1 MNEIVTELK
10 SLQQEMRESC
20 HRNGKFTWVDIPA
33 EKIEIFRWI
42 NELGFWIRQL
52 ETFSNEEN

>member
-1 MNEIVTELK
+1 MNEIVAELR
-10 SLQQEMRESC
+10 SLQKDMRDFC
-20 HRNGKFTWVDIPA
+20 CPNGKYSWQDIPA